1 MTSLALLVGLG
12 FGAGACCMALGLLAR
27 PARPD
32 GAGLARPTK
41 RPPGGWRRA
50 GLALAVGAA
59 VAALTG
65 WPVGGVL
72 AAAVVGAWH
81 ALFAQRRASSA
92 EIARIEAIASWTEM
106 LRDTLVAAAG
116 LEEAVVATAALAPAP
131 IRAEVGTLA
140 ARLQARETTLA
151 QGLAELADSLADPT
165 ADLVVAA
172 LASAAT
178 RRVRNLAQL
187 LGALA
192 TAAREN
198 AEMRMRV
205 ETGRARVRTSARV
218 VTIFTLAM
226 AGGLVALKR
235 DFLAPYNDADG
246 QAVLALVGAMFAIGF
261 WWLARMSRMEPPER
275 FLTGW
280 ATGPEA
286 GR

>member
-1 MTSLALLVGLG
+1 MTSLALLVGVG
-12 FGAGACCMALGLLAR
+12 FGMGLLCVVLGLRGHEVSPEPRAARWSLLRRGAARRLAV
-27 PARPD
+27 A
-32 GAGLARPTK
+32 GVAGLVT
-41 RPPGGWRRA
+41 
-50 GLALAVGAA
+50 AV
-59 VAALTG
+59 LTG
-65 WPVGGVL
+65 WPVGAVL
-72 AAAVVGAWH
+72 AATLVAAWH
-81 ALFAQRRASSA
+81 PLFAQKAASAA

-131 IRAEVGTLA
+131 IRAEVASLA
-140 ARLQARETTLA
+140 ARLQAREATLA
-151 QGLAELADSLADPT
+151 QGLADLADSLADPT

-218 VTIFTLAM
+218 VSAFTLAM
-226 AGGLVALKR
+226 AGGLVAFKA
-235 DFLAPYNDADG
+235 DFLTPYDGALG
-246 QAVLALVGAMFAIGF
+246 QAVLGLVGATFAAGF
-261 WWLARMSRMEPPER
+261 WWLARMSAMAPPER
-275 FLTGW
+275 FLTSSSPG
-280 ATGPEA
+280 AEA
-286 GR
+286 PT